1 MIKTV
6 IFDLGGVLVRT
17 ENKEPRTRLAKR
29 LGMIYED
36 LSALVYGCE
45 SAEMA
50 TRGEIT
56 AEEHKETILREL
68 GLPPGTFSE
77 FGDEFWAGD
86 SLDKELAEFI
96 NNLREE
102 YQTVLLSNAWDDL
115 RPLLEEFWQ
124 IDGIFDQIFIS
135 AEMKT
140 YKPDPDI
147 FQIVINSLKQDPAE
161 LIFIDDFI
169 ENIDAAREAGINA
182 VHFKDKEQALSELA
196 EYLDL
201 ELSQP
206 G

>member
-17 ENKEPRTRLAKR
+17 EDREPRTRLADKFE
-29 LGMIYED
+29 MSYED

-56 AEEHKETILREL
+56 SEEHKENVLRDL
-68 GLPPGTFSE
+68 GLPPGTFPE

-86 SLDKELAEFI
+86 SLDRHLVEFI
-96 NNLREE
+96 KSLRGE
-102 YQTVLLSNAWDDL
+102 YKTVLLSNAWDDL
-115 RPLLEEFWQ
+115 RPLLEKQWQ
-124 IDGIFDQIFIS
+124 IEGIFDHIFIS

-140 YKPDPDI
+140 YKPDPKI
-147 FQIVINSLKQDPAE
+147 FQIVIETLEQDPSE
-161 LIFIDDFI
+161 LIFIDDFS
-169 ENIDAAREAGINA
+169 ENIVAAREAGIHA
-182 VHFKDKEQALSELA
+182 VQFVNKEQTLADLA

-201 ELSQP
+201 DL
-206 G
+206 